1 MMTNIKDVA
10 KEAGLAVG
18 TVSRVLNNRGYI
30 SESTRK
36 KVYDAMDRLNY
47 KPNEIARSLYR
58 KKSNILGV
66 IVPSVSHPFFAE
78 LTGYIEF
85 YAYQAGYKVMICN
98 SYADRT
104 KEKDYIEL
112 INRNQVDGFIAT
124 IYTKDSDEYINSSL
138 PLVTID
144 RSFDGIPYIT
154 SDHYDGGVQ
163 ATKYLIEKG
172 CRKIAHI
179 SGELGITTIANY
191 RSKAFYDVVSQS
203 NVEYVVK
210 EARLSTFEEYKK
222 VAIRLFQEHPDIDGV
237 FASSDIIAASLIH
250 VAGLHN
256 RVVPKDLKIVG
267 YDDIDMAAMTVPPLT
282 SIKQNIQRI
291 GELAV
296 KVLLD
301 KIEGRNVPMDNVL
314 PVTLIERKTT

>member
-1 MMTNIKDVA
+1 MTNIKDVA

>member
-1 MMTNIKDVA
+1 MTNIKDVA

-36 KVYDAMDRLNY
+36 KVYDAMERLNY

-163 ATKYLIEKG
+163 ATKFLIEKG
-172 CRKIAHI
+172 CKKIAHI
-179 SGELGITTIANY
+179 SGELGIATIANN
-191 RSKAFYDVVSQS
+191 RSKAFYDVVSHS
-203 NVEYVVK
+203 DIEYVVK
-210 EARLSTFEEYKK
+210 EAKLATFEEYKK
-222 VAIRLFQEHPDIDGV
+222 VAIKLFQEHPDIDGV
-237 FASSDIIAASLIH
+237 FASRDIIADSLNH
-250 VAGLHN
+250 VAGLQD
-256 RVVPKDLKIVG
+256 RLVPKDLKIVG